1 MPINTTAHVDASTLT
16 NGETNGRLGSLK
28 KNAVAESTEGSSRY
42 WEKRYIPGQDE
53 SFEVSH
59 LLCGHI
65 S

>member
-1 MPINTTAHVDASTLT
+1 MPINTTAHVDASTLPNGDT
-16 NGETNGRLGSLK
+16 NGQLGSLK

-42 WEKRYIPGQDE
+42 WGKRYIPGQDE

-59 LLCGHI
+59 LIRRYI